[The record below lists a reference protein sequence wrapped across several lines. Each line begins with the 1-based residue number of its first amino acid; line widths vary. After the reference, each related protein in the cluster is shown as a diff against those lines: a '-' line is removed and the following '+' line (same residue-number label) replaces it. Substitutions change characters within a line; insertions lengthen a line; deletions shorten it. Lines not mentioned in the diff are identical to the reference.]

1 MGIQNPTWNSN
12 EHFMCSKQISTPQAA
27 LVLQQEKNYST
38 TVASEQISIKSKIRA
53 QRRCVQDDEA
63 AELRESLPSNLQQ
76 TVSYGSEKGA
86 SHWLAVLPLT
96 EGYMCIQG
104 CFQGLHQSMGM
115 DGHCH
120 TFALQLWK
128 KFSIEHAFSCHCG
141 GLPIM
146 TSGMSLLKSLQRS
159 I

>member
-1 MGIQNPTWNSN
+1 
-12 EHFMCSKQISTPQAA
+12 MCSTDISPLAA
-27 LVLQQEKNYST
+27 LVLQSDETYCISPQSQVNKST
-38 TVASEQISIKSKIRA
+38 SRVRSEHSGSVHKMTKLLNW
-53 QRRCVQDDEA
+53 DNPP
-63 AELRESLPSNLQQ
+63 LPSNLQQ

-159 I
+159 IWVYQ